1 MVSIPVKSRTRRKD
15 TAEHRRSAILCAA
28 REVFAGQGYSATA
41 IDDIAAAA
49 GIAKGTVYLYFSSKE
64 QIYLE
69 ALLEGAREIEAQ
81 SRAKML
87 EAGTWQGKVRAFM
100 EVRLEYLTKHQDF
113 FRIYATEFRN
123 MCLTGRATDAEVQD
137 LIREGER
144 QLGQVLAVAIAKD
157 EIRSVNPDLAALMIS
172 ALMRGLIDRRL
183 LDRRRTPGTEDV
195 EFTLDCICRALAKE

>member
-1 MVSIPVKSRTRRKD
+1 V
-15 TAEHRRSAILCAA
+15 
-28 REVFAGQGYSATA
+28 
-41 IDDIAAAA
+41 IDDIATAA
-49 GIAKGTVYLYFSSKE
+49 GIAKGTVYLYFTSKE

-87 EAGTWQGKVRAFM
+87 EADTWQGKVRAYM
-100 EVRLEYLTKHQDF
+100 ETRLEYLTKHQDF

-123 MCLTGRATDAEVQD
+123 MCMHGKAMDGEIQD

-144 QLGQVLAVAIAKD
+144 QLAQVLAVAIAKD
-157 EIRSVNPDLAALMIS
+157 ESRKVDPDMAALMIS

-183 LDRRRTPGTEDV
+183 FGHRRTPTPEDL
-195 EFTLDCICRALAKE
+195 EFTLDCVHRALAKE